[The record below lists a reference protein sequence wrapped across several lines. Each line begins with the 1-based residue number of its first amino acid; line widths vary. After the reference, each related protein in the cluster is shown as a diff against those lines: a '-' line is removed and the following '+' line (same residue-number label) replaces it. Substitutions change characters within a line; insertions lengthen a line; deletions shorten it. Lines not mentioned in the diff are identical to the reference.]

1 MSDDKTVKAPAMG
14 EFSLLISGSR
24 KTYLRFETLEELR
37 AAIGGY
43 LTKSEINS
51 GILDKLTDFRP
62 GRVKDAMIENK
73 WRNFSVCAYVLD

>member
-14 EFSLLISGSR
+14 EFSLLISGGR
-24 KTYLRFETLEELR
+24 KTCLRFETLEELR

-51 GILDKLTDFRP
+51 GVLDKLTDFRP
-62 GRVKDAMIENK
+62 SRIKDAMIENK